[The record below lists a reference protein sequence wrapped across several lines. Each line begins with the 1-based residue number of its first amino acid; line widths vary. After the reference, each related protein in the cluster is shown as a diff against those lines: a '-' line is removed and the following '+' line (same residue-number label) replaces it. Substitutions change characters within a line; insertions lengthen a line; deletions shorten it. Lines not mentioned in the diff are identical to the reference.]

1 MKLVQA
7 LMSESQLPKGTSSIV
22 DIKELEGDG
31 KLTIVHSYGNQGF
44 RIAKQGYSGS
54 QILLP
59 RQRFDWHPPH
69 WQDISLEDL
78 SPIFVEPLPPLLI
91 MGLGAAP
98 QGLLPELQ
106 VALHEKGIS
115 LEIMSTPAAC
125 RTWNVLLSEGRHA
138 AVALLAID

>member
-1 MKLVQA
+1 MTDSTTQ
-7 LMSESQLPKGTSSIV
+7 EGTSSIV
-22 DIKELEGDG
+22 NITELEGDG
-31 KLTIVHSYGNQGF
+31 QLTIIHSYRNHGF
-44 RIAKQGYSGS
+44 RIAKQGYEGS

-59 RQRFDWHPPH
+59 RARFDWSPPA
-69 WQDISLEDL
+69 WQDISLSDL
-78 SPIFVEPLPPLLI
+78 APIFVEPVPPLLI
-91 MGLGAAP
+91 LGLGEAP

-138 AVALLAID
+138 AVALMAVA

>member
-1 MKLVQA
+1 
-7 LMSESQLPKGTSSIV
+7 MSDNSAPHGASSIV

-31 KLTIVHSYGNQGF
+31 KLTIVHSYGNHGF
-44 RIAKQGYSGS
+44 RIAKQGYEGS

-59 RQRFDWHPPH
+59 RARFDWHPPA
-69 WQDISLEDL
+69 WDAITIADLAPILE
-78 SPIFVEPLPPLLI
+78 EPVPPLLI
-91 MGLGAAP
+91 MGLGEAP

-106 VALHEKGIS
+106 VALHERGIS

-138 AVALLAID
+138 AVALLAIA

>member
-1 MKLVQA
+1 
-7 LMSESQLPKGTSSIV
+7 MSDNTAPHGASSIV

-31 KLTIVHSYGNQGF
+31 KLTIVHSYGNHGF
-44 RIAKQGYSGS
+44 RIAKQGYEGS

-59 RQRFDWHPPH
+59 RARFDWNPPA
-69 WQDISLEDL
+69 WDAITIADLAPILE
-78 SPIFVEPLPPLLI
+78 EPVPPLLI
-91 MGLGAAP
+91 LGLGEAP

-106 VALHEKGIS
+106 VALHERGIS

-138 AVALLAID
+138 AVALLAIA